1 MEKKRITYAE
11 ELNHGDVIRVFS
23 YEQNCGMDETTF
35 TALVVA
41 CSDKKKLVI
50 PQDFQGHLYRAAA
63 KGASWEITVDWL
75 LENDVDV
82 FIVERFDQ
90 LLTTIWDYLDEEEA

>member
-11 ELNHGDVIRVFS
+11 ELNHGDVI
-23 YEQNCGMDETTF
+23 
-35 TALVVA
+35 ALVVA
-41 CSDKKKLVI
+41 CSDNKKLVI
-50 PQDFQGHLYRAAA
+50 PQDFQGHLYRAAQ

-90 LLTTIWDYLDEEEA
+90 LLTTIWNYLNEEEV

>member
-23 YEQNCGMDETTF
+23 YEQNCGMDETIF
-35 TALVVA
+35 TALVAA

-50 PQDFQGHLYRAAA
+50 PQDFQGHLYRAAQ

-75 LENDVDV
+75 LMLTYSLSND
-82 FIVERFDQ
+82 
-90 LLTTIWDYLDEEEA
+90 LTSYSLPFGII

>member
-23 YEQNCGMDETTF
+23 YEQNCGMDETT
-35 TALVVA
+35 

-50 PQDFQGHLYRAAA
+50 PQDFQGHLYRAAP

>member
-1 MEKKRITYAE
+1 MEKKRITHAE

-41 CSDKKKLVI
+41 CSDK
-50 PQDFQGHLYRAAA
+50 
-63 KGASWEITVDWL
+63 
-75 LENDVDV
+75 
-82 FIVERFDQ
+82 
-90 LLTTIWDYLDEEEA
+90 

>member
-1 MEKKRITYAE
+1 MNKIVEWMKQFLQLLLLPARTRKISHSAR
-11 ELNHGDVIRVFS
+11 LPRPSVS
-23 YEQNCGMDETTF
+23 SC
-35 TALVVA
+35 
-41 CSDKKKLVI
+41 
-50 PQDFQGHLYRAAA
+50 A